1 MTWLVAAV
9 LALHGAIHLMGF
21 AKAFGYA
28 ELPQLTQPM
37 SRAGGLAWLLAA
49 GLVIA
54 CAALLA
60 AGSRHTWIVAAVA
73 LVVSQA
79 VILTA
84 WQDAWAGTIANV
96 VLLLVALVGWF
107 TEGPRSFQAQYD
119 RDAAAGLA
127 RLSAS
132 PIVGDADLAPLP
144 EPVQRYL
151 RLAGVVGQPRV
162 QNYRLRFRGRIRSAP
177 DSAWMPFEAEQQSFA
192 DQPTRLF
199 HMRARMFGLP
209 VDVFHRLVDGHAT
222 MRVKLF
228 GAIPMADAR
237 GKEMDRAE
245 TVTLFNDM
253 CLLAPG
259 TLVGPGIA
267 WQPIDAGSARARFT
281 HAGQT
286 ISAELQFDADGRLVN
301 FVSDDRTSSSP
312 DGKTFTPLRFSTP
325 IRDYRAFG
333 PLTLAA
339 YGEARWLLPEGEFVY
354 GEFNLQDLI
363 VNHPQKR

>member
-1 MTWLVAAV
+1 MRWLIVGV
-9 LALHGAIHLMGF
+9 LALHGLIHAMGF

-28 ELPQLTQPM
+28 ELPQLTHPS
-37 SRAGGLAWLLAA
+37 SRVMGLAWLLAGVLVVVTA
-49 GLVIA
+49 GL
-54 CAALLA
+54 LG
-60 AGSRHTWIVAAVA
+60 AGFRHTWAVAAVA
-73 LVVSQA
+73 LVASQA
-79 VILTA
+79 VILSA
-84 WQDAWAGTIANV
+84 WHDAWAGTLANV
-96 VLLLVALVGWF
+96 VLLLVALTGWF

-119 RDAAAGLA
+119 RDAAAGLS
-127 RLSAS
+127 RLAVS
-132 PIVGDADLAPLP
+132 PVVVEADLAPLP

-151 RLAGVVGQPRV
+151 RLTGAVGQPRV
-162 QNYRLRFRGRIRSAP
+162 QSYRLHFRGRIRSAP

-209 VDVFHRLVDGHAT
+209 VDVFHRLIDGHAT

-228 GAIPMADAR
+228 GAIPMVDAQ
-237 GKEMDRAE
+237 GLEMDRGE

-267 WQPIDAGSARARFT
+267 WQPVDARTARARFT
-281 HAGQT
+281 NAGQT
-286 ISAELQFDADGRLVN
+286 IAAELQFDAEGRLVN
-301 FVSDDRTSSSP
+301 FVSDDRTRSSP
-312 DGKTFTPLRFSTP
+312 DGKSFTPLRFSTP

-339 YGEARWLLPEGEFVY
+339 YGEARWHLPEGEFVY
-354 GEFNLQDLI
+354 GEFNLQDMA
-363 VNHPQKR
+363 VNAR

>member
-9 LALHGAIHLMGF
+9 LALHGAIHVMGF

-28 ELPQLTQPM
+28 ELPQLTQPI
-37 SRAGGLAWLLAA
+37 SRAGGVAWLLAA
-49 GLVIA
+49 VLVMVS
-54 CAALLA
+54 AAMLV
-60 AGSRHTWIVAAVA
+60 AGARYTWIAAAVA

-96 VLLLVALVGWF
+96 LLLLVALFGWF

-127 RLSAS
+127 RLAAS

-209 VDVFHRLVDGHAT
+209 VDVFHRLIDGHAT

-228 GAIPMADAR
+228 GAFPIADAR
-237 GKEMDRAE
+237 GIEMDRAE

-259 TLVGPGIA
+259 TLVGPGIT
-267 WQPIDAGSARARFT
+267 WEPIDARSVRARFSN
-281 HAGQT
+281 AGQSIT
-286 ISAELQFDADGRLVN
+286 AELLFDADGRLSN
-301 FVSDDRTSSSP
+301 FISDDRTRSSP
-312 DGKTFTPLRFSTP
+312 DGKTFTPRRFSTP
-325 IRDYRAFG
+325 VRDYRAFG
-333 PLTLAA
+333 PLTLAG

-354 GEFNLQDLI
+354 GEFNIQDVA
-363 VNHPQKR
+363 VNVR